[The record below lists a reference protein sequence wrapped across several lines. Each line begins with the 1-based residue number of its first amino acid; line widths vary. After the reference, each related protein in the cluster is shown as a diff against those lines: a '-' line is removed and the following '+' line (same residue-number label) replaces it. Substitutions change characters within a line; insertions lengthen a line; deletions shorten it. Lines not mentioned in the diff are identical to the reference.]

1 MRSIFSSLVTT
12 VCLVVGSAAAE
23 AAVFRFDSDPFAGS
37 DALTTPGRQIVGGEA
52 FIDFSP
58 GTDVFSLASDAFGV
72 DPSVNFFNGLGADI
86 PDTGINVI
94 VLQDATVPFNAGAA
108 ANLIA
113 GRVSTPGAGFFVY
126 FNSGLDVPRL
136 VFSTDLS
143 SNEADLKILFRMTNL
158 AGAAG
163 RAQLPAFST
172 ENFEVSAVPE
182 PATLLLAALGL
193 ATAVR
198 RRFSA
203 SA

>member
-1 MRSIFSSLVTT
+1 MRSIVFSLVTV
-12 VCLVVGSAAAE
+12 VCVAFGSAPAE

-37 DALTTPGRQIVGGEA
+37 SALTTPGRQIVGNEA

-58 GTDVFSLASDAFGV
+58 GTDVFSLASDVFGV
-72 DPSVNFFNGLGADI
+72 DPSVNVFNGLGADI

-94 VLQDATVPFNAGAA
+94 VLQDSTVPFNAGAA

-172 ENFEVSAVPE
+172 ENFEISAVPE
-182 PATLLLAALGL
+182 PATMLLVALGL
-193 ATAVR
+193 ATAAR